1 MNSRGGPPILRGG
14 PPLGTI
20 LWIKRYNFYIH
31 KKRKKGKTEKNDTR
45 YNFYLIIIFIE
56 HGGFVGYSVH
66 IFLVLLWELSCQHMS
81 FILWERINDQIEKF
95 FQLFSVSS
103 YLRNFGK
110 HTSNYDVA
118 YSAVELRE
126 HDSFIIIIMNLP
138 KNSIF
143 KVFLGW
149 LKYIPTLFFFY
160 QNRFKQPIFQ
170 CNAVLCMFREN

>member
-1 MNSRGGPPILRGG
+1 M
-14 PPLGTI
+14 
-20 LWIKRYNFYIH
+20 
-31 KKRKKGKTEKNDTR
+31 
-45 YNFYLIIIFIE
+45 
-56 HGGFVGYSVH
+56 
-66 IFLVLLWELSCQHMS
+66 
-81 FILWERINDQIEKF
+81 
-95 FQLFSVSS
+95 
-103 YLRNFGK
+103 RNFGK

-170 CNAVLCMFREN
+170 CNAVLGRYVCSEKTKLFSLLWYVLCEKMLSNSFFCQFEWYHVSTDKKYNKARKLSGRWKISSISVIWYKALHGMYLVLFYHL